1 MLAASEVAPRAFLV
15 GCLGLLPGTA
25 WMVAIGAAARRA
37 AGLAGSAGD
46 LDAEALVDAGLVDAG
61 LVDAGLVEEIALL
74 VGLLAIVLVAVVV
87 TRIAMRALRDLEAP

>member
-61 LVDAGLVEEIALL
+61 LVEEIALL